1 MPTDTGGGGDAVEL
15 TVLVV
20 TYNHAAF
27 IEQALDSVLAQKT
40 DRSIEIII
48 SEDAST
54 DATRE
59 IVTAFAAR
67 ESRARLLLSP
77 RNLRS
82 NEVVARGI
90 RNARGRYLCILDG
103 DDYWT
108 SPTKLEEQAALLDA
122 HPEVSAWFHNAV
134 LSGPGGESQERWTP
148 ATQESV
154 VTGSTIWH
162 GNPFATC
169 AGMIRSDALR
179 GLGSWYDGFFPMT
192 DWPLY
197 VLAAERGDIRF
208 DDEVVGAYRQH
219 AGGLVSALPGKAKLE
234 MIARFYPRMDEA
246 LAFRQ
251 HDLVRAGASRFF
263 FDWAEVYRAD
273 GDRQMARY
281 CLERSLRAKGVGL
294 SVGWGAFARCA
305 WRLR

>member
-1 MPTDTGGGGDAVEL
+1 VPTDTGDGDAVEV

-20 TYNHAAF
+20 TYNHAPF
-27 IEQALDSVLAQKT
+27 IQQALDSVLAQET
-40 DRSIEIII
+40 DRPIEIII

-67 ESRARLLLSP
+67 EPRARLLLSP

-90 RNARGRYLCILDG
+90 RSARGRFLCLLDG

-108 SPTKLEEQAALLDA
+108 SARKLEQQAALLDA
-122 HPEVSAWFHNAV
+122 HPRTTAWFHNAV
-134 LSGPGGESQERWTP
+134 ICRPDGESQERWTP
-148 ATQESV
+148 SIQPGVLTRS
-154 VTGSTIWH
+154 SIWH

-169 AGMIRSDALR
+169 AGMIRSSALR
-179 GLGSWYDGFFPMT
+179 GLGAWYDDFFPMT

-197 VLAAERGDIRF
+197 VLAAEGGDIRF
-208 DDEVVGAYRQH
+208 DDEVVGAYRLH
-219 AGGLVSALPGKAKLE
+219 EGGLFSAQPGRAKLE

-251 HDLVRAGASRFF
+251 HDLARAGASRFF
-263 FDWAEVYRAD
+263 FDWAEVYRVA
-273 GDRQMARY
+273 GDRETARF
-281 CLERSLRAKGVGL
+281 CLGQSLRAKGVGL
-294 SVGWGAFARCA
+294 SVGWRAWARCA
-305 WRLR
+305 WGLR

>member
-1 MPTDTGGGGDAVEL
+1 VPTETGGGYAVEL

-20 TYNHAAF
+20 TYNHAPF
-27 IEQALDSVLAQKT
+27 IEQALDSVLAQET
-40 DRSIEIII
+40 DRPIEIII

-67 ESRARLLLSP
+67 EPRARLLLSP

-108 SPTKLEEQAALLDA
+108 SPSKLERQAALLDA
-122 HPEVSAWFHNAV
+122 HPEITAWFHNAV
-134 LSGPGGESQERWTP
+134 ICRPDGESQERWTP
-148 ATQESV
+148 SSQPELLTRNS
-154 VTGSTIWH
+154 IWH

-169 AGMIRSDALR
+169 AGMIRFSALQ
-179 GLGSWYDGFFPMT
+179 GLGAWYDGFFPMT

-208 DDEVVGAYRQH
+208 DDEVVGGYRLH
-219 AGGLVSALPGKAKLE
+219 EGGLYSALPGKAKLE

-251 HDLVRAGASRFF
+251 HDLARAGASRFF
-263 FDWAEVYRAD
+263 FDWAEAYRAA
-273 GDRQMARY
+273 GDRETAWF
-281 CLERSLRAKGVGL
+281 CLGRSLRAQGVGL
-294 SVGWGAFARCA
+294 SVGWPAWARCA
-305 WRLR
+305 LRLR

>member
-1 MPTDTGGGGDAVEL
+1 VPTETGGGDAIEL

-20 TYNHAAF
+20 TYNHAPF
-27 IEQALDSVLAQKT
+27 IEQALDSVLAQQT
-40 DRSIEIII
+40 DRPVEIII

-67 ESRARLLLSP
+67 EPRARLMLSP

-108 SPTKLEEQAALLDA
+108 SPSKLERQAALLDA
-122 HPEVSAWFHNAV
+122 HPEITAWFHNAV
-134 LSGPGGESQERWTP
+134 ICRPDGESQERWTASSQP
-148 ATQESV
+148 ER
-154 VTGSTIWH
+154 VTRSSIWH

-169 AGMIRSDALR
+169 AGMIRISALQ
-179 GLGSWYDGFFPMT
+179 GLGAWYDGFFPMT

-197 VLAAERGDIRF
+197 VLAAEHGDIRF
-208 DDEVVGAYRQH
+208 DDEVVGGYRLH
-219 AGGLVSALPGKAKLE
+219 EGGLYSALPGKAKLE

-251 HDLVRAGASRFF
+251 HDLARAGASRFF

-273 GDRQMARY
+273 GDRRMARY
-281 CLERSLRAKGVGL
+281 CLEKSLRAKGVGL
-294 SVGWGAFARCA
+294 SVGWGAWARCA